1 MDLKPIPEEKKVEE
15 PKRYAPI
22 VVDPNHPKNWRTVEQ
37 LLATFKDFD
46 FEGNGHVSLESC
58 HEALTQS
65 GIGLFPET
73 LEKHLRSVQ
82 STSW

>member
-15 PKRYAPI
+15 PKKYAPI

-58 HEALTQS
+58 HEALT
-65 GIGLFPET
+65 
-73 LEKHLRSVQ
+73 
-82 STSW
+82 